1 MRLRGQDRLELARL
15 VAAYGETEIA
25 ARMRVGRVP
34 LARGLAGLDVTER
47 TGRRLVAGIWAAWG
61 RYVAEAAAAGTPP
74 DGTPPGR
81 RVGEPCRQRGGR
93 P

>member
-1 MRLRGQDRLELARL
+1 MKLRGQDRLELARL
-15 VAAYGETEIA
+15 VAAYGEAEIA

-47 TGRRLVAGIWAAWG
+47 TGRRLVAGIWAEWG

-81 RVGEPCRQRGGR
+81 RAVESCRQQEER